1 MGKLHIQQGIIT
13 FNAQLSFRPRLN
25 PRSLF
30 LLHHSQ
36 APGPRVN
43 FSELC
48 RLKQFNEENQKKAVK
63 RRKKPNFSADVH
75 SRSNGLREIFNLRLR
90 LFLPSFLTK
99 SIFIRSTTLDLVTAN
114 DFPHGLSS

>member
-1 MGKLHIQQGIIT
+1 MPSLTLDVSGPLE
-13 FNAQLSFRPRLN
+13 LN
-25 PRSLF
+25 LCSLF
-30 LLHHSQ
+30 ILCHFQ
-36 APGPRVN
+36 APGPLVN

-48 RLKQFNEENQKKAVK
+48 RLKQFNEKTRKKQSK
-63 RRKKPNFSADVH
+63 EEKPNFSADVN
-75 SRSNGLREIFNLRLR
+75 SRSNGLREIFNLRVI

>member
-1 MGKLHIQQGIIT
+1 MPSLTLDISGTLG
-13 FNAQLSFRPRLN
+13 LN
-25 PRSLF
+25 PCSLF
-30 LLHHSQ
+30 ILCHFQ
-36 APGPRVN
+36 APDPLVI

-48 RLKQFNEENQKKAVK
+48 RLKQFNEKK
-63 RRKKPNFSADVH
+63 RKKQSKEEKPNFSADIH
-75 SRSNGLREIFNLRLR
+75 SRSNGLREIFNLRVI

>member
-1 MGKLHIQQGIIT
+1 MPSLTLDILGSLG
-13 FNAQLSFRPRLN
+13 LN
-25 PRSLF
+25 PCGF
-30 LLHHSQ
+30 FILHHFQ
-36 APGPRVN
+36 ALGPLVT

-48 RLKQFNEENQKKAVK
+48 KLKQFNEKTREKQSKEE
-63 RRKKPNFSADVH
+63 KPNFSADVH
-75 SRSNGLREIFNLRLR
+75 SRSNGLGEIFNLRVI